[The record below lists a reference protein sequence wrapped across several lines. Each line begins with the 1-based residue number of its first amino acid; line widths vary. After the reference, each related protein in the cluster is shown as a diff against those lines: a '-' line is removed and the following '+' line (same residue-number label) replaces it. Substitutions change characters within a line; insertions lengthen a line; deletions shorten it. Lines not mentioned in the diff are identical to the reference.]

1 MALENVFYRSL
12 TEIGVKAETADK
24 VVDLLQEEISMT
36 AKNHVLEAT
45 APIMAQLAKVE
56 ANAKNHVLE
65 ATAPIVAQ
73 LARLE
78 SNVTAKI
85 DTLDLKFNAR
95 VDTLEARMKGWF
107 QVFSVFLV
115 AASAAG
121 AVVGILKALGKI

>member
-1 MALENVFYRSL
+1 MALENVFYRAL
-12 TEIGVKAETADK
+12 TEMGATAETADK

-45 APIMAQLAKVE
+45 APIL
-56 ANAKNHVLE
+56 
-65 ATAPIVAQ
+65 AQ